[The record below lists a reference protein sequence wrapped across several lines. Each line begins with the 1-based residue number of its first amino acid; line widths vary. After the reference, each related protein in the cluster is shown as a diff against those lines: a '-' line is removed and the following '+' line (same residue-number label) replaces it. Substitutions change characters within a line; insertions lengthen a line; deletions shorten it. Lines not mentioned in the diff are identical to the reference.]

1 MATKD
6 NTASHLEKLGRK
18 LMFQTRS
25 ITFIIGTVFSALAV
39 SAVAAYFSIV
49 GLMAIFS
56 ALPMAIL
63 AMGVVLEIAKLV
75 TASWIYQYWQ
85 RVSFLMKTYMVSA
98 VVILSIITS
107 IGIFGFL
114 SKAHLDQAAVSGD
127 AQAKVER
134 VEQLIERENG
144 KIAAAENR
152 ILRTQQGST
161 LDVTESIRQ
170 QEEIRDKAW
179 ERIQGDIIYAEEQ
192 IDNIRASLDTDLA
205 LKQQELDGLDA
216 IVASYTNQGTT
227 TTDAGA
233 FRRDEVVDNVALG
246 VQVRERQREDRDKID
261 ADMSELRTYAE
272 GQISYFRL
280 QIVEYRENT
289 QGDIDNATNQ
299 INRLRENESQSSAT
313 RDVQIDN
320 IQANIDEAYDQIGL
334 YNEDLFEER
343 AILRELSKEVG
354 PVRYIAQFL
363 YGDDTT
369 ENIDRAVV
377 ILILL
382 LIFVFD
388 PLAIILV
395 IAANLSIKER
405 LGGLITPIRLDDD
418 VVEKESVEEIGITAA
433 DKPPDDSWAAKGS
446 QATEKQYDLGPE
458 IVKVTED
465 MHIDIFLEDDATLE
479 PEQMK
484 GTLKWQETTEN
495 KVIDDFKPAEDDWVP
510 KKYGKEA
517 AMDPIKEKDLQWLI
531 DSKKEKRDA

>member
-1 MATKD
+1 
-6 NTASHLEKLGRK
+6 
-18 LMFQTRS
+18 MFQTRS
-25 ITFIIGTVFSALAV
+25 MTFIIGTVFSALAV

-63 AMGVVLEIAKLV
+63 SMGVVLEIAKLV

-85 RVSFLMKTYMVSA
+85 RVTFLMKTYMVTS
-98 VVILSIITS
+98 VVVLSIITS

-127 AQAKVER
+127 AQAKVAR

-144 KIAAAENR
+144 KIAAAEDR
-152 ILRTQQGST
+152 ILRIQQGST

-170 QEEIRDKAW
+170 QEEIRDTAW

-192 IDNIRASLDTDLA
+192 IDKIRASLDTDLA

-227 TTDAGA
+227 TTNQGA
-233 FRRDEVVDNVALG
+233 FRRGDVVDNVALG
-246 VQVRERQREDRDKID
+246 VEVRASQREERDEID
-261 ADMSELRTYAE
+261 EEMSELRGYAE
-272 GQISYFRL
+272 EQIAGYRN
-280 QIVEYRENT
+280 QIIEYRTTT
-289 QGDIDNATNQ
+289 QGDIDRANAE

-313 RDVQIDN
+313 RDIQIDE
-320 IQANIDEAYDQIGL
+320 IQEDIDEAYDQIGL

-343 AILRELSKEVG
+343 SIVRDLNKEVG
-354 PVRYIAQFL
+354 PVRYVAQFL

-405 LGGLITPIRLDDD
+405 LGGRITPVRLDDD
-418 VVEKESVEEIGITAA
+418 VVEKESVPEVGIKAA
-433 DKPPDDSWAAKGS
+433 DKPDPDSWEAKGS
-446 QATEKQYDLGPE
+446 VDRGDYFELGPE
-458 IVKVTED
+458 TVKVTED
-465 MHIDIFLEDDATLE
+465 MHIDMFLEETATLA
-479 PEQMK
+479 PHQMR
-484 GTLKWQETTEN
+484 GTLKWEETTEN
-495 KVIDDFKPAEDDWVP
+495 QVIDNFKPVDGQLHTPKEDDWIP
-510 KKYGKEA
+510 EKYGKES
-517 AMDPIKEKDLQWLI
+517 AMDPKKEQELQWLI
-531 DSKKEKRDA
+531 DKKTKEKKDA

>member
-1 MATKD
+1 M
-6 NTASHLEKLGRK
+6 
-18 LMFQTRS
+18 
-25 ITFIIGTVFSALAV
+25 TFIIGTVFSALAV

-56 ALPMAIL
+56 ALPIAIL
-63 AMGVVLEIAKLV
+63 SMGVVLEIAKLV

-144 KIAAAENR
+144 KIAAGENR
-152 ILRTQQGST
+152 ILRIQQGST

-170 QEEIRDKAW
+170 QEETRDKAW
-179 ERIQGDIIYAEEQ
+179 ERIQGDITYAEEQ
-192 IDNIRASLDTDLA
+192 IDNIRSSLDTDLA

-272 GQISYFRL
+272 GQILGYRN
-280 QIVEYRENT
+280 QIIEYRTVT

-320 IQANIDEAYDQIGL
+320 IQSNIDEAYDQIGL

-343 AILRELSKEVG
+343 AIVRELSKEVG
-354 PVRYIAQFL
+354 PVRYVAQFL

-388 PLAIILV
+388 PLAIMLV

-418 VVEKESVEEIGITAA
+418 VVEKESVEEVGIKAS
-433 DKPPDDSWAAKGS
+433 DKPASDSWQAMGS

-510 KKYGKEA
+510 AKYGKEA

>member
-1 MATKD
+1 
-6 NTASHLEKLGRK
+6 
-18 LMFQTRS
+18 MFQTRS
-25 ITFIIGTVFSALAV
+25 MTFIIGTVFSALAV

-63 AMGVVLEIAKLV
+63 SMGVVLEIAKLV

-85 RVSFLMKTYMVSA
+85 RVTFLMKTYMVTS
-98 VVILSIITS
+98 VVVLSIITS

-127 AQAKVER
+127 AQAKVAR

-144 KIAAAENR
+144 KIAAAEDR
-152 ILRTQQGST
+152 ILRIQQGST

-170 QEEIRDKAW
+170 QEEIRDTAW
-179 ERIQGDIIYAEEQ
+179 VRIQGDITYAEEQ
-192 IDNIRASLDTDLA
+192 IDKIRASLDTDLA

-227 TTDAGA
+227 TTNQGA
-233 FRRDEVVDNVALG
+233 FRRGDVVDNVALG
-246 VQVRERQREDRDKID
+246 VEVRASQREERDEID
-261 ADMSELRTYAE
+261 ADMSELRSYAE
-272 GQISYFRL
+272 EQIAGYRN
-280 QIVEYRENT
+280 QIIEYRTVT
-289 QGDIDNATNQ
+289 QGDIDRANDE

-313 RDVQIDN
+313 RDIQIDE
-320 IQANIDEAYDQIGL
+320 IQEDIDEAYDQIGL

-343 AILRELSKEVG
+343 AIVRELSKEVG
-354 PVRYIAQFL
+354 PVRYVAQFL

-405 LGGLITPIRLDDD
+405 LGGRITPVRLDDD
-418 VVEKESVEEIGITAA
+418 VVEKETVPEVGITAA
-433 DKPPDDSWAAKGS
+433 DKPDPDSWQAKGS
-446 QATEKQYDLGPE
+446 QDRGDYYVLGPE
-458 IVKVTED
+458 TVKVTED
-465 MHIDIFLEDDATLE
+465 MHIDMFLEEDSTLE
-479 PEQMK
+479 PVQMQ

-495 KVIDDFKPAEDDWVP
+495 KILEDFKPADGQLHTPKEDDWLP
-510 KKYGKEA
+510 AKYGEES
-517 AMDPIKEKDLQWLI
+517 AMDPKKEQDLQWLI
-531 DSKKEKRDA
+531 DSKKENKDA

>member
-1 MATKD
+1 M
-6 NTASHLEKLGRK
+6 LES
-18 LMFQTRS
+18 RS
-25 ITFIIGTVFSALAV
+25 MTFIIGTVFSALAV

-63 AMGVVLEIAKLV
+63 SMGVVLEIAKLV

-85 RVSFLMKTYMVSA
+85 RTSFLMKSYMVTS
-98 VVILSIITS
+98 VVVLSIITS

-127 AQAKVER
+127 AQAKVAR

-144 KIAAAENR
+144 KIAAAEDR
-152 ILRTQQGST
+152 ILRIQQGST

-170 QEEIRDKAW
+170 QEEIRDTAW
-179 ERIQGDIIYAEEQ
+179 ERIQGDITYAEEQ
-192 IDNIRASLDTDLA
+192 IDKIRASLDTDLA

-227 TTDAGA
+227 QQDLGA

-246 VQVRERQREDRDKID
+246 VQVRESQREDRDEID
-261 ADMSELRTYAE
+261 AEMSELRTYAE
-272 GQISYFRL
+272 GQIAGYRN
-280 QIVEYRENT
+280 QIIEYRETT
-289 QGDIDNATNQ
+289 QGDIDSANNE

-313 RDVQIDN
+313 RDVQIDE
-320 IQANIDEAYDQIGL
+320 IQENIDEAYDQIGL

-343 AILRELSKEVG
+343 AVVRELSKEVG
-354 PVRYIAQFL
+354 PVRYVAQFL
-363 YGDDTT
+363 YGDDST

-377 ILILL
+377 ILIIL

-395 IAANLSIKER
+395 IAANVSIKER
-405 LGGLITPIRLDDD
+405 RGGLISPIRLDDD
-418 VVEKESVEEIGITAA
+418 VVEKESVPEVGIAA
-433 DKPPDDSWAAKGS
+433 AEQPDPDSWQAKGS
-446 QATEKQYDLGPE
+446 QATDKQYDLGPD

-465 MHIDIFLEDDATLE
+465 MHIDMFLEEDKTLE

-484 GTLKWQETTEN
+484 GTLNWQETTEN
-495 KVIDDFKPAEDDWVP
+495 QVLDNFKPAEDDWLP
-510 KKYGKEA
+510 AKYGEES
-517 AMDPIKEKDLQWLI
+517 AMDPKKEKDLQWLI
-531 DSKKEKRDA
+531 DKKTKEKEDA

>member
-1 MATKD
+1 M
-6 NTASHLEKLGRK
+6 LES
-18 LMFQTRS
+18 RS
-25 ITFIIGTVFSALAV
+25 ITFIIGTLFSALAV

-56 ALPMAIL
+56 ALPVAIL
-63 AMGVVLEIAKLV
+63 SMGVVLEIAKLV

-85 RVSFLMKTYMVSA
+85 RTSVLMRTYMVTS
-98 VVILSIITS
+98 VVVLSIITS

-127 AQAKVER
+127 AQAKVQR
-134 VEQLIERENG
+134 IEQLIERENG
-144 KIAAAENR
+144 KISAGEER
-152 ILRTQQGST
+152 IVRIQSGGT
-161 LDVTESIRQ
+161 LDISESIRQ

-179 ERIQGDIIYAEEQ
+179 ERIQGDITYAEEQ
-192 IDNIRASLDTDLA
+192 IDKIRASLDTDLA

-227 TTDAGA
+227 QQDLGA

-246 VQVRERQREDRDKID
+246 VQVRESQREDRDEID
-261 ADMSELRTYAE
+261 AEMSELRTYAE
-272 GQISYFRL
+272 GQIAGYRN
-280 QIVEYRENT
+280 QIIQYRTNT
-289 QGDIDNATNQ
+289 QTDIDSATNE
-299 INRLRENESQSSAT
+299 INRLRDNESDSQSN
-313 RDVQIDN
+313 RDIQIDE
-320 IQANIDEAYDQIGL
+320 IQEDIDEAYDQIGL

-343 AILRELSKEVG
+343 AIVRDLGKEVG
-354 PVRYIAQFL
+354 PVRYVAQFL

-369 ENIDRAVV
+369 ESIDRAVQ

-395 IAANLSIKER
+395 IAANVSIKER
-405 LGGLITPIRLDDD
+405 KGELITPVRLDDD
-418 VVEKESVEEIGITAA
+418 VVEKESVPEVGISTAEA
-433 DKPPDDSWAAKGS
+433 PDPDSWQAKGS
-446 QATEKQYDLGPE
+446 QATAKQYDLGPD

-465 MHIDIFLEDDATLE
+465 MHIDMFLEEDKTLE

-495 KVIDDFKPAEDDWVP
+495 QVIDNFKPSEDDWLP
-510 KKYGKEA
+510 AKYGNES
-517 AMDPIKEKDLQWLI
+517 AMDPKKEQNLQWLI
-531 DSKKEKRDA
+531 DKKTKEKEDA

>member
-1 MATKD
+1 
-6 NTASHLEKLGRK
+6 
-18 LMFQTRS
+18 MFQTRS
-25 ITFIIGTVFSALAV
+25 MTFIIGTVFSALAV

-63 AMGVVLEIAKLV
+63 SMGVVLEIAKLV

-85 RVSFLMKTYMVSA
+85 RTSLLMKSYMVTS
-98 VVILSIITS
+98 VVVLSIITS

-144 KIAAAENR
+144 KIAAAEDR
-152 ILRTQQGST
+152 ILRIQQGST

-170 QEEIRDKAW
+170 QEEIRDTAW
-179 ERIQGDIIYAEEQ
+179 ERIQGDIEYSEEQ
-192 IDNIRASLDTDLA
+192 IDKIRASLDTDLA
-205 LKQQELDGLDA
+205 QKQQELDGLDA

-227 TTDAGA
+227 TTDSGA
-233 FRRDEVVDNVALG
+233 FRRDETVDNVALG
-246 VQVRERQREDRDKID
+246 LQVRESQREERAKID
-261 ADMSELRTYAE
+261 ADIVELRRYAE
-272 GQISYFRL
+272 EQIAGYRN
-280 QIVEYRENT
+280 QIVQYRETT
-289 QGDIDNATNQ
+289 QGDIDRANDE

-313 RDVQIDN
+313 RDIQIDE
-320 IQANIDEAYDQIGL
+320 IQATIDEAYDQIGA

-343 AILRELSKEVG
+343 AIVRDLDKEVG
-354 PVRYIAQFL
+354 PVRYVAQFL
-363 YGDDTT
+363 YGDDST

-377 ILILL
+377 ILIIL

-405 LGGLITPIRLDDD
+405 MGGRITPVRLDDD
-418 VVEKESVEEIGITAA
+418 VVEKESVPEVGITSAE
-433 DKPPDDSWAAKGS
+433 KPDPESWASKGS
-446 QATEKQYDLGPE
+446 ADRGDYYELGPE
-458 IVKVTED
+458 TVKVTED
-465 MHIDIFLEDDATLE
+465 MHIDMFLEEDTTLE

-484 GTLKWQETTEN
+484 GTLKWQEIEEN
-495 KVIDDFKPAEDDWVP
+495 QVLDNFKPTEDDWLP
-510 KKYGKEA
+510 AKYGEES
-517 AMDPIKEKDLQWLI
+517 AMDPVKEKELQWLI
-531 DSKKEKRDA
+531 DQKLKEKKDA